1 VVKPIG
7 SMLAQL
13 GIYSGATVLGDGG
26 VVLILDLRGMLR
38 AANLPAVERDEPP
51 TDTAAVPAVASSYLV
66 CRTGAG
72 RRIALP
78 LDSVTRLETFGA
90 DALQPVGN
98 RQVVRRGG
106 MFTPVVDADSLLG
119 SRPGVAADDGAVK
132 LVVLDDRCGGV
143 GIAVRQILDVTA
155 AESPLQP
162 ALAATGVA
170 GTLALGGLATELLDL
185 TTVLP
190 AGLP

>member
-1 VVKPIG
+1 
-7 SMLAQL
+7 MLAQL

-26 VVLILDLRGMLR
+26 VVLILDLRGILR
-38 AANLPAVERDEPP
+38 VANLPALERDETPA
-51 TDTAAVPAVASSYLV
+51 DADAVPAVGSSYLV

-90 DALQPVGN
+90 DALQPLGG
-98 RQVVRRGG
+98 RQVVHRGG
-106 MFTPVVDADSLLG
+106 MFTPVIDADSLLG
-119 SRPGVAADDGAVK
+119 SSPADAADDGAVK

-143 GIAVRQILDVTA
+143 GIRVRQILDVTA